1 MIGCNKRTKEAIISS
16 TPVNYELGGSSDVMK
31 SAVVFRPSR
40 LPLDTLKSCLQWEAS
55 DALSISLKGSL
66 DTPQDIIQEASKCAP
81 EVLLGLLETKGE
93 YVVTPSAEWTGFD
106 YDSVVTLLRA
116 WESAGIVK
124 SISPSEGD
132 ARWSLTEHGTTLVE
146 SGISVTVS
154 RPLLRPRDL
163 SLEELSVFE
172 LVLKLEDAGWICKV
186 ALDKETKA
194 LARGLPP
201 SWVCGLCVPG
211 ILM

>member
-1 MIGCNKRTKEAIISS
+1 MYFTRSRQCPILAYGCHVQLTMLHRMIGANRQTKVAILSS

-31 SAVVFRPSR
+31 SAVVSRPSR
-40 LPLDTLKSCLQWEAS
+40 LPLDALKTCLQWEAS

-124 SISPSEGD
+124 SFSPPEGD
-132 ARWSLTEHGTTLVE
+132 ARWSLTEHGTALVE
-146 SGISVTVS
+146 SGFCDTK
-154 RPLLRPRDL
+154 
-163 SLEELSVFE
+163 EAGFE
-172 LVLKLEDAGWICKV
+172 AKG
-186 ALDKETKA
+186 
-194 LARGLPP
+194 P
-201 SWVCGLCVPG
+201 SHGAAFCL
-211 ILM
+211 